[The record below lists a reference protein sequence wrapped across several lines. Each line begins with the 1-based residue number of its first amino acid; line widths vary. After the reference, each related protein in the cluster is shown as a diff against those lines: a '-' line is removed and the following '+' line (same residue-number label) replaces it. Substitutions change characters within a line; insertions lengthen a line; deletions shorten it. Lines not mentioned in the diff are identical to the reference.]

1 MKGNTVMSK
10 KIIFKGNPYGSF
22 QPFEPDLEL
31 LTAQESE
38 PDENEPGSP
47 GDMAKESF
55 DGKEEVSEENALL
68 KNELR
73 HATLLMKH
81 FKKKNIMIGIDT
93 ALSLCRCEGIS
104 YTIKAF
110 DTENALPRRVTLSC
124 KEIRPVIESAD
135 S

>member
-1 MKGNTVMSK
+1 MKGSTVMSK

-31 LTAQESE
+31 LTAQECE
-38 PDENEPGSP
+38 PDKTVPEFQ
-47 GDMAKESF
+47 GDMAKGSF
-55 DGKEEVSEENALL
+55 DGKEEVSEGNVLL

-73 HATLLMKH
+73 QASLLMAH

-104 YTIKAF
+104 YTVKAF
-110 DTENALPRRVTLSC
+110 DTENALPRRITLSR
-124 KEIRPVIESAD
+124 KEIRTLIEGVD

>member
-31 LTAQESE
+31 LIAQESD
-38 PDENEPGSP
+38 PDETVQELREG
-47 GDMAKESF
+47 MTKESS
-55 DGKEEVSEENALL
+55 DGNDDVSGENVLL

-73 HATLLMKH
+73 QASLLMAH

-104 YTIKAF
+104 YTVKAF
-110 DTENALPRRVTLSC
+110 DTENALPRMITLSR
-124 KEIRPVIESAD
+124 KEIRTLIEGVD